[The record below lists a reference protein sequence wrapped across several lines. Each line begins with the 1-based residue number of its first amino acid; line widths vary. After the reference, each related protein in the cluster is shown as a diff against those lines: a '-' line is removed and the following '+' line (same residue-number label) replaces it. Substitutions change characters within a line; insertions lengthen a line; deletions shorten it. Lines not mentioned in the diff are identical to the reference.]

1 MEGVMKSLGKF
12 MFAPIAAAC
21 DAMSAKPVTAGAADA
36 GTVNAFVQLGGTM
49 TGRDTG
55 SGWFVYYVS
64 ALNLQID
71 DQEGTLAYG
80 AAGPS
85 GPLDGFSGYVSGFM
99 VPDTGSMRFNNYVD
113 AVNFVIQ
120 EKQ

>member
-1 MEGVMKSLGKF
+1 
-12 MFAPIAAAC
+12 MFARIAAAC
-21 DAMSAKPVTAGAADA
+21 VALSARPVTAGAADA
-36 GTVNAFVQLGGTM
+36 GSDYAFDQLVGTM
-49 TGRDTG
+49 SGRDTG
-55 SGWFVYYVS
+55 SGWFDYYVS
-64 ALNLQID
+64 ALNQQIAY
-71 DQEGTLAYG
+71 QEGTLAYG